1 MNTAAPP
8 RNRRVLYLLLVLFF
22 GPLAASF
29 ALYYGSAWR
38 PGSRTNH
45 GELYVPARPLAT
57 GLGAFRDDWSIV
69 YVGDARCD
77 ADCREALVFARQV
90 RLGLN
95 QEMKRVR
102 RVFLATDHCCDNPYF
117 TEEHAGMVVIDAR
130 EAGGPKL
137 LDVFPES
144 ERANALF
151 VVDPLGNLVLRY
163 DARQEPK
170 GFLSDLKKL
179 LKLSH
184 IG

>member
-1 MNTAAPP
+1 MTTSARPH
-8 RNRRVLYLLLVLFF
+8 NRRVLYLLLVLFF

-45 GELYVPARPLAT
+45 GELYVPARPLASEAA
-57 GLGAFRDDWSIV
+57 AFRGDWAVV

-77 ADCREALVFARQV
+77 ADCQQTLVFGRQV

-95 QEMKRVR
+95 QDMTRVR

-117 TEEHAGMVVIDAR
+117 EHEHAGLVVVDAR
-130 EAGGPKL
+130 EAGGTPL
-137 LDVFPES
+137 LDVFPPA
-144 ERANALF
+144 ERAHSLY

-170 GFLSDLKKL
+170 GFLTDLRKL

>member
-1 MNTAAPP
+1 MKTDARP
-8 RNRRVLYLLLVLFF
+8 RNRRVLYLLIVLFF

-38 PGSRTNH
+38 PGSRSNH
-45 GELYVPARPLAT
+45 GELYVPAKPLASD
-57 GLGAFRDDWSIV
+57 ADVFRGDWSIV

-77 ADCREALVFARQV
+77 ADCQQTLVFGRQV
-90 RLGLN
+90 RLALN

-102 RVFLATDHCCDNPYF
+102 RVFVATDHCCDNPYLGH
-117 TEEHAGMVVIDAR
+117 EHAGLVVVDAR
-130 EAGGPKL
+130 EVGGMKL
-137 LDVFPES
+137 LDVFPETQ
-144 ERANALF
+144 RAHSLY